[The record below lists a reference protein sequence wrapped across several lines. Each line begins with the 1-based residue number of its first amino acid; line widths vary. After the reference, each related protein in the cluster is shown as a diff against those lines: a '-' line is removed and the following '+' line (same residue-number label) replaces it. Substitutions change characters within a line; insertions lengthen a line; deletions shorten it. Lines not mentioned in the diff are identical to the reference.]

1 MTVEEGIELLET
13 LGTVEVQLDGN
24 ISIPALYVPKPRK
37 EIEQLLTLANI
48 PIPEILPAK
57 IKSKPN
63 TKTKL
68 KNVANKSKTKID
80 VNTKVSMTYSGN
92 SCLIEKELPI

>member
-13 LGTVEVQLDGN
+13 LGTVEIQLGSN
-24 ISIPALYVPKPRK
+24 IPALYVPKPRK

-48 PIPEILPAK
+48 SIPEIIPST
-57 IKSKPN
+57 IKPN
-63 TKTKL
+63 TKPKL

-80 VNTKVSMTYSGN
+80 VNNKGSITYGEN
-92 SCLIEKELPI
+92 SCLIEKELPLH

>member
-1 MTVEEGIELLET
+1 
-13 LGTVEVQLDGN
+13 TVEVQLDGN
-24 ISIPALYVPKPRK
+24 IPALYIPKPRK

-63 TKTKL
+63 TQTKL
-68 KNVANKSKTKID
+68 KNVANKSKNK
-80 VNTKVSMTYSGN
+80 N
-92 SCLIEKELPI
+92 